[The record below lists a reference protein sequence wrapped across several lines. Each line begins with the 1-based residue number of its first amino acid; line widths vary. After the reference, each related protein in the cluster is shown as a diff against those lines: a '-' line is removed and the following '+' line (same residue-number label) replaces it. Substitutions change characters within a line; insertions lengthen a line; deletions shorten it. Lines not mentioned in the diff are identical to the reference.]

1 MKNIILITIFSSA
14 SFFAQSNF
22 YLSSNMGLNLSY
34 PKAPFNNV
42 WGISYNLG
50 IGIGYNFSED
60 LSTEIIYQFSKHKL
74 STISIDGKT
83 GYQFINSYLIRW
95 NYILLNNHSI
105 KTFVSLG
112 IGISNMKLYEEKDNG
127 IFSLFPGIGIEYK
140 INEHFEVK
148 IFGEFA
154 YIDDEFFPM
163 ENLKYFPVQLGFKYN
178 M

>member
-105 KTFVSLG
+105 KTF
-112 IGISNMKLYEEKDNG
+112 
-127 IFSLFPGIGIEYK
+127 
-140 INEHFEVK
+140 
-148 IFGEFA
+148 
-154 YIDDEFFPM
+154 
-163 ENLKYFPVQLGFKYN
+163 
-178 M
+178 